1 MGPLPS
7 QKEVGNRYIL
17 VVTDLFSKWVE
28 AFPLQVTDG
37 LTLTSILMDE
47 MICRFG
53 VPQQLH
59 SDQGSNLNAEVN
71 QKLCQLLGIEHTR
84 TTAYH
89 PQGNG
94 QVERFNHTVEAMLAK
109 MVGDHHSD
117 WDKHFYKKSFF
128 AYRTSLHDS
137 KGTHH
142 ILSTLNVHRSC
153 LLMSCWVVLIEKGM
167 MQYSSDI
174 KEVRKTLKNAYD
186 VIHVNLDATQKKG
199 KM

>member
-1 MGPLPS
+1 MGPLPVT
-7 QKEVGNRYIL
+7 ERGNKYIL

-47 MICRFG
+47 MICRYG

-71 QKLCQLLGIEHTR
+71 QKLCHLLGIERTR

-89 PQGNG
+89 PQGSG
-94 QVERFNHTVEAMLAK
+94 QVERFNRTVEAMLAK
-109 MVGDHHSD
+109 MVGEHHSD
-117 WDKHFYKKSFF
+117 WDKHLQKAIF
-128 AYRTSLHDS
+128 AYRTSLHES
-137 KGTHH
+137 IQVIHH
-142 ILSTLNVHRSC
+142 TLSILDVHRSY

-167 MQYSSDI
+167 MAIFPSTS
-174 KEVRKTLKNAYD
+174 RR
-186 VIHVNLDATQKKG
+186 
-199 KM
+199 